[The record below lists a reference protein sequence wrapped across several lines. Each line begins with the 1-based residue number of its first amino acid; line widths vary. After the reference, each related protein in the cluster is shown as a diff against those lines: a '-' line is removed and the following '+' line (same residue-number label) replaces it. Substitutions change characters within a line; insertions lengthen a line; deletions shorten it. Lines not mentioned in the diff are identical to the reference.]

1 MSAHHTFKC
10 NSWKVLLAVKIKKKI
25 KEKGKRNWQ
34 QALTQ
39 ETFYY
44 AENTGYITLNLNSKQ
59 VTA

>member
-10 NSWKVLLAVKIKKKI
+10 NLWKALLAIKIKKKI

-34 QALTQ
+34 QALTK

-44 AENTGYITLNLNSKQ
+44 AL
-59 VTA
+59 